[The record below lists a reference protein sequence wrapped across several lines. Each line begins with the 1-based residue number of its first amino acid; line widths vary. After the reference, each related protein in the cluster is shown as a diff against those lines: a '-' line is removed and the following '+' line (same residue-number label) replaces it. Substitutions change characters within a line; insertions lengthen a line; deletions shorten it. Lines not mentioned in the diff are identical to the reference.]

1 MSTSN
6 TNATLVKLEQAHGT
20 VMIFAWIV
28 FASTGI
34 LFARYGRLLRFGEK
48 SKLFGADIWFQM
60 HRSILILAVITTL
73 IGLVIVL
80 VKGDN
85 ETVEHNRDKSR
96 LTAHR
101 VLGFIIVGSALLQV
115 GMGLFRCGPQ
125 SPSRFIFNWIHRSVG
140 IIAFV
145 FSIPTLFLVAS
156 VLQNN
161 QTGLMII
168 LSLWAAWIVII
179 VIVLEIIKF
188 RCQLMP
194 STIEIKNENGKH
206 EHELSGEKVQRVPSA
221 SKTEQTEPGRFN
233 NLKLFLFFSNLIVAI
248 SLAIPLIVIVWQQ

>member
-194 STIEIKNENGKH
+194 STIEIKNEN
-206 EHELSGEKVQRVPSA
+206 
-221 SKTEQTEPGRFN
+221 
-233 NLKLFLFFSNLIVAI
+233 
-248 SLAIPLIVIVWQQ
+248 